1 VIEKELKKMTRKFKG
16 HRLDQAWKDWDVVD
30 DDVEDDSHQEQ
41 IESVTERD
49 EVLIHEEEEQEDE

>member
-1 VIEKELKKMTRKFKG
+1 MTRKFKG
-16 HRLDQAWKDWDVVD
+16 DRLDQAWKDWDVVD

-49 EVLIHEEEEQEDE
+49 EVLIHEEEEEQEDE